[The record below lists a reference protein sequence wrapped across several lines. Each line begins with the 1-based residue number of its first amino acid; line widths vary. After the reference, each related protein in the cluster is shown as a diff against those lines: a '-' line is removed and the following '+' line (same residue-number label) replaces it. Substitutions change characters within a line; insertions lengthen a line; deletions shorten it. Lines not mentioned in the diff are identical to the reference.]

1 MRFGQNTTP
10 DGLIRRGERLTKC
23 ENLWDTKNRKINHMI
38 DKHFS
43 KSLMSEVDDS
53 FESEA
58 PRLQE
63 ESDFL
68 KSELEKLVCYTLDK
82 NIITMDDVE
91 KICTTKVTNHIFDMI
106 NAIADKKQKQA
117 LEQYYDL
124 LSLKEPPLRIL
135 FLIARQF
142 NMLLQVKEL
151 KLKGYDNRIISEKMS
166 LQSFIV
172 GKYINQSAKFS
183 KGDLKKA
190 VSACVDAEESV
201 KTGKI
206 ADILSVELLIVEYS
220 L

>member
-68 KSELEKLVCYTLDK
+68 KSELEKL
-82 NIITMDDVE
+82 
-91 KICTTKVTNHIFDMI
+91 
-106 NAIADKKQKQA
+106 QKQYRE
-117 LEQYYDL
+117 LVCRK
-124 LSLKEPPLRIL
+124 LS
-135 FLIARQF
+135 
-142 NMLLQVKEL
+142 
-151 KLKGYDNRIISEKMS
+151 
-166 LQSFIV
+166 
-172 GKYINQSAKFS
+172 
-183 KGDLKKA
+183 
-190 VSACVDAEESV
+190 
-201 KTGKI
+201 TGRR
-206 ADILSVELLIVEYS
+206 YFG
-220 L
+220 